1 MHKNFSGITSKIPLC
16 CELLLFSENHG
27 DFFVIFA
34 VTLRMEGVDRNL
46 LERPARP
53 QQPRVDETL
62 LEQTKGLSRTY
73 DLEPDDAE
81 YGDEAY
87 EEYDETL
94 GTGGFLGSLLLMSIP
109 VVGLLIGLIWAFGGS
124 KRVSRQKLAQ
134 AYLLFVLI
142 AAAVA
147 AACIFLFSSYLA
159 PQMERVLTALLEL
172 IK

>member
-1 MHKNFSGITSKIPLC
+1 MEYCVHCGSEIPDDVDHC
-16 CELLLFSENHG
+16 IECG
-27 DFFVIFA
+27 A
-34 VTLRMEGVDRNL
+34 KRMEGRPATL

-124 KRVSRQKLAQ
+124 RRVSRQKLAQ

-147 AACIFLFSSYLA
+147 AACIFLFNSYLA

>member
-1 MHKNFSGITSKIPLC
+1 MEYCVHCGSEIPDDVDHC
-16 CELLLFSENHG
+16 IECG
-27 DFFVIFA
+27 A
-34 VTLRMEGVDRNL
+34 KRMEGRPATL

-73 DLEPDDAE
+73 DLEPD
-81 YGDEAY
+81 

>member
-1 MHKNFSGITSKIPLC
+1 M
-16 CELLLFSENHG
+16 
-27 DFFVIFA
+27 
-34 VTLRMEGVDRNL
+34 
-46 LERPARP
+46 
-53 QQPRVDETL
+53 
-62 LEQTKGLSRTY
+62 
-73 DLEPDDAE
+73 
-81 YGDEAY
+81 
-87 EEYDETL
+87 
-94 GTGGFLGSLLLMSIP
+94 GSLLLMSIP